1 MTVLDKIKD
10 LIKHLPSRDI
20 DLASSFIDKRNF
32 ESLLELINSDIILVE
47 VNSNAAVSNSMYE
60 VDLNQLVVL
69 QELVVAY
76 FEGTQVPKLDELENE
91 Y

>member
-10 LIKHLPSRDI
+10 LVKHLPSRDI
-20 DLASSFIDKRNF
+20 DLANSFIDKRNF

-47 VNSNAAVSNSMYE
+47 VNSNAAVSNPMYE

-76 FEGTQVPKLDELENE
+76 FEGTQVPKLDELEDE

>member
-20 DLASSFIDKRNF
+20 DLANSFIDKRNF

-47 VNSNAAVSNSMYE
+47 VNSNAAVSNPMYE

-76 FEGTQVPKLDELENE
+76 FEGTQVPKLDELEDE